1 MINANMRSYDYY
13 TYGKHNDYGQ
23 QKLSTSPVGTIKMSI
38 GLTSKNTVDNVKYQE
53 AQYIGLTMDQKVN
66 ESYVIQFGKEKL
78 KVLYVNPFGR
88 YNQVFMV
95 TV

>member
-1 MINANMRSYDYY
+1 MSL
-13 TYGKHNDYGQ
+13 K
-23 QKLSTSPVGTIKMSI
+23 QKKAIPHLRTKNRVTTLIYLYFTIQTLS
-38 GLTSKNTVDNVKYQE
+38 SKNTVDNVKYQE
-53 AQYIGLTMDQKVN
+53 AQYVGLTMDQKVN

-88 YNQVFMV
+88 FNQVFMV